1 MKSNKGSSAKGHE
14 IQAFRDRAR
23 PWGKTRKQ
31 TRKADN
37 QAAIREQALV
47 MELFEARDYIR
58 EHDNSVKGLSRR
70 RISELRENYRT
81 AQAHHGQETIYGGP
95 VSKDEFISAILEL
108 EYPRISE
115 ARKIYSERYNG
126 TWGE

>member
-1 MKSNKGSSAKGHE
+1 MKSNKGSSGKGHE

-47 MELFEARDYIR
+47 MDFIEAGTYLQ
-58 EHDNSVKGLSRR
+58 EHNASAKGLGRR
-70 RISELRENYRT
+70 KVAELRENWRT

-95 VSKDEFISAILEL
+95 ETKDEFINAILEL
-108 EYPRISE
+108 EYPRLNE
-115 ARKIYSERYNG
+115 ARTAYSRG
-126 TWGE
+126 L

>member
-1 MKSNKGSSAKGHE
+1 MKSNKGSSGKGRE

-37 QAAIREQALV
+37 QAAIREQALT
-47 MELFEARDYIR
+47 MTTEEARTYLQ
-58 EHDNSVKGLSRR
+58 EHNDSAKGLGRR
-70 RISELRENYRT
+70 KVAELRENWRT

-95 VSKDEFISAILEL
+95 VSKDEFINAILEL

-115 ARKIYSERYNG
+115 ARKIYSERYDWP
-126 TWGE
+126 TS